1 MNDRAPAGNAIPLDR
16 LARQATRLAQLVN
29 AATRAASASAGLTHA
44 DTDVLLALYGAPGHR
59 LRPTALS
66 TACNLS
72 SGGTSNVILRLMQA
86 GYVNRE
92 ADAYDGRSTWV
103 QLTMEGEALAS
114 SVLESATAAHARLL
128 DRLPGGIA
136 VALDELLEIA
146 LGHLDDGAGR

>member
-29 AATRAASASAGLTHA
+29 SATRAASASAGLTHA
-44 DTDVLLALYGAPGHR
+44 DTDVLLALHGAPDHR

-66 TACNLS
+66 AACSLS

-92 ADAYDGRSTWV
+92 ADMYDGRSIWV

-146 LGHLDDGAGR
+146 LGHLDDGAPR